1 MDKSHDF
8 TQRHKLQ
15 YSITRVCGS
24 DGFKRVKS
32 LDVAVFEM
40 TPEEE
45 KKSNFNGRNSRALK
59 ITQNFKTRLFVAL
72 KSS

>member
-45 KKSNFNGRNSRALK
+45 KKIKLQRSKLESFKNHSKLQNSIICGLK
-59 ITQNFKTRLFVAL
+59 I
-72 KSS
+72 

>member
-8 TQRHKLQ
+8 TQRQKLQ

-45 KKSNFNGRNSRALK
+45 KKIKLQRSKLESVKNHSKLQNSIICGLK
-59 ITQNFKTRLFVAL
+59 I
-72 KSS
+72 